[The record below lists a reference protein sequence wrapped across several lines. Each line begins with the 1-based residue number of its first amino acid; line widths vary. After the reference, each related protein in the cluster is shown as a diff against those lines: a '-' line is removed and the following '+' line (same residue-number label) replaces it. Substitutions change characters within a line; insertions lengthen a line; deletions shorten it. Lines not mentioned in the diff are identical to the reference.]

1 MVYIPTERELEKLK
15 RSHISAEV
23 REVLSSTPP
32 SLIDTLPIKTEE
44 QAREYLNQK
53 VKEYLGQLRYTGTVA
68 TVVDKYIADAM
79 NTLLATGFTYA
90 NLYARDHV
98 FLTEPHVASALAFNA
113 LNGIEGVPDVIDLK
127 FGLIY
132 R

>member
-32 SLIDTLPIKTEE
+32 ELIDTVPIETEE

-53 VKEYLGQLRYTGTVA
+53 VKKYLGQLRYTGTVA

-113 LNGIEGVPDVIDLK
+113 LNGIGGVPDEVDLA
-127 FGLIY
+127 FGLVY
-132 R
+132 T